1 VIQRLQRYLA
11 SAGLGSRRAC
21 EELITAG
28 RVTVDGVVATLGST
42 VDPEVQ
48 EVALDGGVVRPE
60 IHEYWVLNK
69 PRGVVA
75 TASDPQGRR
84 TVVDCVPSRA
94 RVFPVGRLDLETTG
108 VLVLTN
114 DGELTNRLIH
124 PRYGVEKEYQVVV
137 AGRVS
142 PAAVRALERGVELED
157 GPTAPTRIRVARQS
171 AETTE
176 LVMVLHE
183 GRKRQVRRMLD
194 MVGHPVLQLHR
205 SRFDGLSDDGLA
217 VGEVRHLL
225 PTEIATLRTAGGLS

>member
-1 VIQRLQRYLA
+1 
-11 SAGLGSRRAC
+11 
-21 EELITAG
+21 
-28 RVTVDGVVATLGST
+28 
-42 VDPEVQ
+42 
-48 EVALDGGVVRPE
+48 
-60 IHEYWVLNK
+60 
-69 PRGVVA
+69 
-75 TASDPQGRR
+75 
-84 TVVDCVPSRA
+84 
-94 RVFPVGRLDLETTG
+94 
-108 VLVLTN
+108 
-114 DGELTNRLIH
+114 LIH

-194 MVGHPVLQLHR
+194 VVGHPVLRLHR

-217 VGEVRHLL
+217 VGDVRHLL
-225 PTEIATLRTAGGLS
+225 PAEVANLRTAGGLS